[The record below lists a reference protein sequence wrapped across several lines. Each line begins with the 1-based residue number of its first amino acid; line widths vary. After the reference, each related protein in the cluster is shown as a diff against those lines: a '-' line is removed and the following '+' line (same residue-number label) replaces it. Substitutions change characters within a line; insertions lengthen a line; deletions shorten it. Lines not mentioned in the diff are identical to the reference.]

1 MVMGFFGSY
10 VRELRVYV
18 KDFANIFKLEV
29 HKWFFS
35 IHKDLDN
42 IKVQY
47 NTDRSRLIRVG
58 DTAVLF
64 LCFIVADNTCS
75 HCSRVD

>member
-29 HKWFFS
+29 HKRFFS

-47 NTDRSRLIRVG
+47 
-58 DTAVLF
+58 
-64 LCFIVADNTCS
+64 CS
-75 HCSRVD
+75 F